1 MKDAQQMYRRG
12 LDHLAARRLG
22 EAAKCFEAALA
33 IVRKHRLEPPAKLL
47 SYCGYTLALA
57 RRKYGQALSLCR
69 AAAEK
74 EFFNPDIFYN
84 LGEVHLARGER
95 GRAHETFC
103 RGLALNPSHVSI
115 RKRLKRMGVRQSPP
129 IGFLA
134 RHNIFNRMLGRALR
148 PRA

>member
-1 MKDAQQMYRRG
+1 MKDAQKLYRLG
-12 LDHLAARRLG
+12 LEHLAARRL
-22 EAAKCFEAALA
+22 EKAAKCFETALA
-33 IVRKHRLEPPAKLL
+33 LVRQHRLEPPAKLL

-57 RRKYGQALSLCR
+57 RKRYGHALSLCR
-69 AAAEK
+69 VAAEK

-103 RGLALNPSHVSI
+103 RGLALNPAHVPI
-115 RKRLKRMGVRQSPP
+115 RKRLKRMGIRKSPP

-134 RHNIFNRMLGRALR
+134 RHNIFNRMLGLALHSRA
-148 PRA
+148 